1 MKTIKARA
9 ARKAIMP
16 NMPNIQAN
24 SLIGRDSRN
33 WINSV
38 IVL

>member
-1 MKTIKARA
+1 MAAMKVIT
-9 ARKAIMP
+9 P

-24 SLIGRDSRN
+24 SLIGSDSRN

-38 IVL
+38 IAL